1 MIFGNNRSTDFHI
14 LDERVIWSVIE
25 EVVKLKG
32 RLGSK
37 KKKHNDSFPKETKN
51 PQSAKRNS
59 YLENLSGRYHL
70 PEDVLLGSSTVEI
83 VGVKS
88 IRVENY
94 KGIIEYTQQRIK
106 LQIPEGK
113 ILIEGERMQIDYCT
127 DVELHISGWIKLVKY
142 D

>member
-1 MIFGNNRSTDFHI
+1 MRGKN
-14 LDERVIWSVIE
+14 
-25 EVVKLKG
+25 G
-32 RLGSK
+32 GK
-37 KKKHNDSFPKETKN
+37 KKKHTDIFPKVTKN

-70 PEDVLLGSSTVEI
+70 PDDVLLGSSSVEI
-83 VGVKS
+83 IGVKS

-106 LQIPEGK
+106 LQIQEGK
-113 ILIEGERMQIDYCT
+113 LTIEGERMQIDYCT
-127 DVELHISGWIKLVKY
+127 DVELHISGWIKLIRY

>member
-1 MIFGNNRSTDFHI
+1 MDC
-14 LDERVIWSVIE
+14 IW
-25 EVVKLKG
+25 EVMNLKG
-32 RLGSK
+32 KLGSK
-37 KKKHNDSFPKETKN
+37 KKKHNEAFPKEAKN

-70 PEDVLLGSSTVEI
+70 PEDVLLGSSKVEI
-83 VGVKS
+83 IGVKS
-88 IRVENY
+88 VRVENY

-106 LQIPEGK
+106 LQISEGK

>member
-1 MIFGNNRSTDFHI
+1 MDC
-14 LDERVIWSVIE
+14 IW
-25 EVVKLKG
+25 EVMNLKG
-32 RLGSK
+32 KLGIK
-37 KKKHNDSFPKETKN
+37 KKKHNEAFPKEAKN

-70 PEDVLLGSSTVEI
+70 PDDVLLGSSTVEI
-83 VGVKS
+83 IGVKS

-106 LQIPEGK
+106 LQISEGK